1 MNRLAAGLVL
11 AALMAAARWIP
22 IQELTA
28 LGHQATLSLGF
39 VLIFG
44 FLVGHYARQV
54 SLPRITGYILAGIL
68 CGPYVGGLLSGPAVK
83 ELQLIDDLALALI
96 AFTAGGELRIQSLKP
111 RLRGILGI
119 TFLQMLVI
127 FVGMAGGVILLA
139 PHIPFLAGQPFSTA
153 LAAAC
158 VFGLIGMANSPATT
172 VALINEYGARG
183 PFAST
188 ILGVT
193 VLKDVVVLVLITL
206 MLPLIQVLA
215 FQGGAVDMGFARDL
229 AWEIGGS
236 LVGGVV
242 LGLLVTLYI
251 RGVGAVLPLFIVG
264 ISILVSQVAR
274 QFHLEAL
281 LLCMVAGFVIENTTS
296 QGDRFI
302 QAIERSAL
310 PVYVV
315 FFAIGGAS
323 LDLGAVRTA
332 WMVTLALFVLRTVL
346 VWLSTLWGER
356 LSGGENRMV
365 ARYGWLG
372 FLAQA
377 GVTLGLASIV
387 AREFPGWGPEVKMV
401 ALALIAVN
409 QIVGPVGFRFAL
421 LRSGE
426 SREAGTRF
434 LRTNGGR
441 SIDTPASSG

>member
-1 MNRLAAGLVL
+1 VSRFTAILVL
-11 AALMAAARWIP
+11 AGLMALARWGP
-22 IQELTA
+22 LQELA
-28 LGHQATLSLGF
+28 QLGHQATVSLGF

-44 FLVGHYARQV
+44 YLVGHFARRV
-54 SLPRITGYILAGIL
+54 YLPRITGYILAGVL
-68 CGPYVGGLLSGPAVK
+68 CGPYVGGLLTGPVVK

-96 AFTAGGELRIQSLKP
+96 AFTAGGELRVESLRP
-111 RLRGILGI
+111 RLRSIFSI
-119 TFLQMLVI
+119 TLIQTLVL
-127 FVGMAGGVILLA
+127 FFGMAGGVLLLA
-139 PHIPFLAGQPFSTA
+139 SHIPFLAGQPFLSA

-158 VFGLIGMANSPATT
+158 VFGLIGMANSPSTT
-172 VALINEYGARG
+172 VALINEYGTRG
-183 PFAST
+183 PFAGT

-193 VLKDVVVLVLITL
+193 VLKDVAVLVLITL
-206 MLPLIQVLA
+206 LLPLIQVLA
-215 FQGGAVDMGFARDL
+215 FRGGAVDIGFVQDL
-229 AWEIGGS
+229 VWEIGGS
-236 LVGGVV
+236 LVGGVA
-242 LGLLVTLYI
+242 LGYLVTLYI

-264 ISILVSQVAR
+264 ISVLVSQVAH

-281 LLCMVAGFVIENTTS
+281 LLCMVAGFVIENATS

-332 WMVTLALFVLRTVL
+332 WVVTLSLFALRTVL
-346 VWLSTLWGER
+346 VWVSTVAGER
-356 LSGGENRMV
+356 LSGGGNRAV
-365 ARYGWLG
+365 IRYGWLG

-387 AREFPGWGPEVKMV
+387 ARKFPEWGPEVKTI

-409 QIVGPVGFRFAL
+409 QLVGPVGFRFAL

-426 SREAGTRF
+426 AREAGTRV
-434 LRTNGGR
+434 LRRGGSR
-441 SIDTPASSG
+441 SIDTSPPSS